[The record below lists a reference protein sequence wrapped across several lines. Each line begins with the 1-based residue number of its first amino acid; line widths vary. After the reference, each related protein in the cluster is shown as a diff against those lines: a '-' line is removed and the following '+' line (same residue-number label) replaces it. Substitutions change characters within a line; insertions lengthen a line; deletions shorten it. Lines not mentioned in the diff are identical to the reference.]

1 MTLALE
7 QIDRIVGNQHHNPFE
22 ILGPHQVEENGKN
35 VWVVRSYLPNAESVS
50 VMIPATRQEYPMQS
64 VHHDHFFSCTIDLP
78 ELHGRAHAVSL
89 ALRRFECSHFWDQNR
104 RKGTLVRSVG
114 KGDRSVGALHDR
126 LHEGKPEP
134 ASTGGPGP

>member
-50 VMIPATRQEYPMQS
+50 VMIPATRQELY
-64 VHHDHFFSCTIDLP
+64 
-78 ELHGRAHAVSL
+78 
-89 ALRRFECSHFWDQNR
+89 
-104 RKGTLVRSVG
+104 
-114 KGDRSVGALHDR
+114 DRSARIEQL
-126 LHEGKPEP
+126 P
-134 ASTGGPGP
+134 AQDY